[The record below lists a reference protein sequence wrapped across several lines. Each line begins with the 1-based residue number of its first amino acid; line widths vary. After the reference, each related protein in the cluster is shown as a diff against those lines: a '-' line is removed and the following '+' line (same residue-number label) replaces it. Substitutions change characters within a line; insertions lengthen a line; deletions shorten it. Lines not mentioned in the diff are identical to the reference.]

1 MKRSQ
6 KTILAVLAAA
16 LLLAAAFWYGG
27 DAPGLQGWTLSGQ
40 EGSSASSGGSHSG
53 GGDSTP
59 SPDPAPAASTPEHT
73 AEEGASSPAPSGEV
87 SSAPSAS
94 VPQEEPPQAQGTP
107 DQDTQAPQEAVCTLS
122 IRCDTILSH
131 MDWLDP
137 DKAELVPGDGVL
149 LAQVQV
155 PLEEGETAFS
165 LLQRQA
171 QANGIHLEVSYTPG
185 TGSAYVEGI
194 GNLYEFDC
202 GQLSGWLYL
211 VNGVSPSVS
220 CSDCLLSDGDRVE
233 WVYTCDMGQD
243 LGLGISGEGGA

>member
-16 LLLAAAFWYGG
+16 LLLSAAFWYGG

-40 EGSSASSGGSHSG
+40 EGSSASSGGGHSG

-73 AEEGASSPAPSGEV
+73 EEEGAASPAPSGEG

-94 VPQEEPPQAQGTP
+94 VPQEELPQAQGTP

-185 TGSAYVEGI
+185 TGSSYVEGI

-211 VNGVSPSVS
+211 VNGISPSVS